1 MSERKIKIQIT
12 LPKKLGDQ
20 IDQEL
25 LQNYTNKSLFFEKVL
40 NIYFEQKNSFVRKKK
55 IDLEI

>member
-1 MSERKIKIQIT
+1 MSKRKIKIQIT
-12 LPKKLGDQ
+12 LPKKLGDL

-25 LQNYTNKSLFFEKVL
+25 LQSYTSKSLFFEKL
-40 NIYFEQKNSFVRKKK
+40 LDMYFEQKNGSIRKKK